1 MLLEG
6 PSMTAETPRAEQIAE
21 IIHHAFDRY
30 LSGFGRLTLGARR
43 HFEAQDWGSAQQ
55 DWVARLDL
63 YGRLVGETLDALRAA
78 GGATAGSRHLWRAV
92 KRSYRDRTTHRH
104 GAELAETFFNS
115 ITRRVFTIVGVE
127 ADIEFL
133 DIRPAAC
140 PVGPAAPVTRTV
152 VRTGSVEALVAQVL
166 GSYSFAPGYEDL
178 SRDAAAVARR
188 IEHEAPGADS
198 VEMAVPIFFRNKGAY
213 LVGRIRRRHASVPL
227 VIALLNPRGR
237 VAVDAVLTT
246 EDEASIVFS
255 FTRSYFFVDAPCP
268 GELVS
273 FLHGLMPRKPVAEL
287 YIAIGCNKHG
297 KTELYRSLRQHL
309 RTSSDRF
316 DFARGARGMVMVV
329 FSMPSYD
336 VIFKVVRD
344 HFAEPKRCTRRDV
357 MEKYQLVFKH
367 DRAGRLI
374 DAQEFEYLRFD
385 RQRFVPALLD
395 ELLSSAGETVSIEG
409 ESVVFRHL
417 YTERRVTPLDIYLA
431 EAGPDAAREAIV
443 DYGQTLRDL
452 AANNIFPG
460 DLLLKNFG
468 VTRHGRV
475 VFYDYDELALLTDC
489 HFRPLPVAATLD
501 EELAGEPW
509 FYVGDRDIF
518 PEEFLPFLGLTP
530 AQRHVFLAVHGD
542 LLKPDF
548 WQAMQREQHAGRVV
562 DIFPYTSHRRLRA
575 ASSDS
580 EDAPTPAAVPAD
592 REAVVRTAD

>member
-1 MLLEG
+1 
-6 PSMTAETPRAEQIAE
+6 MTVETPRAEQIAE
-21 IIHHAFDRY
+21 AILRGFDRY
-30 LSGFGRLTLGARR
+30 LAEFGRLTLGARR
-43 HFEAQDWGSAQQ
+43 HFEAQDWASAQQ
-55 DWVARLDL
+55 GWVTRLDL
-63 YGRLVGETLDALRAA
+63 YGRIVGETLSALRQAT
-78 GGATAGSRHLWRAV
+78 GATGSRHVWRAV
-92 KRSYRDRTTHRH
+92 KRSYRDLIAHRH

-140 PVGPAAPVTRTV
+140 PVGPAAPVTRTF
-152 VRTGSVEALVAQVL
+152 VRTGSVEDLVARVL
-166 GSYSFAPGYEDL
+166 GSYAFAPGYDDL
-178 SRDAAAVARR
+178 ARDAAAVARCIQR
-188 IEHEAPGADS
+188 DAPGAVS
-198 VEMAVPIFFRNKGAY
+198 IEMAVPVFFRNKGAY
-213 LVGRIRRRHASVPL
+213 LVGRVRRRHASMPL

-237 VAVDAVLTT
+237 VVVDAVLTT

-268 GELVS
+268 AELVG

-297 KTELYRSLRQHL
+297 KTELYRSLLRHL
-309 RTSSDRF
+309 RTSGDRF

-374 DAQEFEYLRFD
+374 DAQEFEHLRVD
-385 RQRFVPALLD
+385 RGRFAPALLD
-395 ELLSSAGETVSIEG
+395 ELLATAGETVVLEG

-431 EAGPDAAREAIV
+431 EAGPDAARDAVI
-443 DYGQTLRDL
+443 DYGQALRDL

-475 VFYDYDELALLTDC
+475 VFYDYDELTLLTDC

-501 EELAGEPW
+501 DELAAEPW

-518 PEEFLPFLGLTP
+518 PEEFLPFLGLAP
-530 AQRHVFLAVHGD
+530 AERGVFLAAHAD
-542 LLKPDF
+542 LLKPAF
-548 WQAMQREQHAGRVV
+548 WQAMQGAQHAGRVV
-562 DIFPYTSHRRLRA
+562 DIFPYSARRRVG
-575 ASSDS
+575 
-580 EDAPTPAAVPAD
+580 APGGGEESPAPGAPAE
-592 REAVVRTAD
+592 REAIVRTAE